1 MPILG
6 VVASAKTGKLASYES
21 IQTITVGA
29 ATNVVTFTTVP
40 TTYKHLQ
47 IRATMSCTSVNNMF
61 MRVGNGSID
70 TGANYTWHQLFG
82 DGATPYSNGNAS
94 GTFCYIGY
102 NFNTAHPNPSII
114 DLLDYS
120 STVKAKS
127 FKTIAGTESNGGGYA
142 QLWGGS
148 WVNNSAINTISFETG
163 GGNFNTDSVF
173 ALYGIK
179 G

>member
-6 VVASAKTGKLASYES
+6 VVASSITNNLSSYES
-21 IQTITVGA
+21 IETIVVGS
-29 ATNVVTFTTVP
+29 ATNSVQFNSIP

-47 IRATMSCTSVNNMF
+47 IRATMSCTAVNNMY
-61 MRVGNGSID
+61 MRVGNGGID
-70 TGANYTWHQLFG
+70 TGGNYTWHQLFG
-82 DGATPYSNGNAS
+82 DGANPYSNGNGSA
-94 GTFCYIGY
+94 TFSYIGY

-120 STVKAKS
+120 STDKAKS
-127 FKTIAGTESNGGGYA
+127 FKTIAGTESNGGGFV

-148 WVNNSAINTISFETG
+148 WVANSAINTIAFITG